1 MELPDGRCPTWDDAS
16 GLEQISLAYVLTVHK
31 SQGSEYDTILLPVS
45 MGMYGML
52 SRNLFY
58 TAISRARRQVILFG
72 DPQAV
77 DVAMQKRL
85 PQRKSMLIPKTRMRL
100 EKCA

>member
-1 MELPDGRCPTWDDAS
+1 
-16 GLEQISLAYVLTVHK
+16 
-31 SQGSEYDTILLPVS
+31 
-45 MGMYGML
+45 ML

-58 TAISRARRQVILFG
+58 TAISRARWRVILFG

-77 DVAMQKRL
+77 DVAVQKRL
-85 PQRKSMLIPKTRMRL
+85 PQRKSMLVSKTRMRL

>member
-1 MELPDGRCPTWDDAS
+1 
-16 GLEQISLAYVLTVHK
+16 
-31 SQGSEYDTILLPVS
+31 
-45 MGMYGML
+45 ML